1 MNYLMSV
8 QKQTSFFV
16 DAREK
21 STNLSFRVRG
31 DNQNDNA
38 SLLVRIKYRFKSR
51 TSHPVNDMD
60 K

>member
-21 STNLSFRVRG
+21 ATNLSFRLRG
-31 DNQNDNA
+31 DNQNDNE
-38 SLLVRIKYRFKSR
+38 SLVRIKYRFKSR